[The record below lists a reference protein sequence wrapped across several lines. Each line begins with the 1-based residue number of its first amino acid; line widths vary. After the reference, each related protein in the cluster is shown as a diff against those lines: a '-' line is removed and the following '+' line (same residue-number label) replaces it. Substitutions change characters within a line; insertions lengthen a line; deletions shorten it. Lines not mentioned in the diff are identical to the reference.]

1 MSPDTLAPQAL
12 IVDDEAALRELAAI
26 TLERMGIVT
35 ACVADLAG
43 ARAALATQRF
53 DFCLTD
59 MRLPDGSGLSLIQH
73 IQQHYPQLPVA
84 MITAHGNM
92 ESAIEALKAGAF
104 DFVNKPVDLQVLRE
118 LATQALSAARHKGRG
133 DPGHALVGVSPT
145 LLRLKELIR
154 KLARS
159 QAPVHISGESGTG
172 KELVARLI
180 HEQGPRAQYPFV
192 PVNCG
197 ALPPDLV
204 ESELFG
210 HRKGSFTGAVADH
223 IGLFQAAAGGTL
235 FLDEVGDLP
244 LVVQVK
250 LLRALQERRV
260 RPIGAS
266 SEEAIDC
273 RILSATHQPLQAL
286 VAQGRFR
293 QDLFYRINVI
303 EVSVPPLRER
313 REDLEPLV
321 AYLLGR
327 IAGAQNVVL
336 APDAWTFLRA
346 YEFPGNVRELENM
359 LERALA
365 LGEDDILHAADFHSA
380 TGVRTFDGPAPAPEA
395 PEAGERARLLEALTR
410 TRWNRTRAAEQLG
423 MTLRALRYRLQKLGL
438 DDDAG

>member
-35 ACVADLAG
+35 VCVADLVG

-59 MRLPDGSGLSLIQH
+59 MRLPDGSGLSLIGH

-118 LATQALSAARHKGRG
+118 LATQALSAARHKGRSDAG
-133 DPGHALVGVSPT
+133 RALVGVSPA

-180 HEQGPRAQYPFV
+180 HEQGPRAQQPFV

-266 SEEAIDC
+266 GEEAIDC

-303 EVSVPPLRER
+303 EVPVPPLRER
-313 REDLEPLV
+313 REDLQPLV
-321 AYLLGR
+321 EYLLARMTGPQA
-327 IAGAQNVVL
+327 IAL
-336 APDAWTFLRA
+336 APDAWAFLRT

-365 LGEDDILHAADFHSA
+365 LAEDEVLHASDFQSA
-380 TGVRTFDGPAPAPEA
+380 TGARSLETASPTPEA

-423 MTLRALRYRLQKLGL
+423 MSLRALRYRLQKFGL
-438 DDDAG
+438 DDDAS